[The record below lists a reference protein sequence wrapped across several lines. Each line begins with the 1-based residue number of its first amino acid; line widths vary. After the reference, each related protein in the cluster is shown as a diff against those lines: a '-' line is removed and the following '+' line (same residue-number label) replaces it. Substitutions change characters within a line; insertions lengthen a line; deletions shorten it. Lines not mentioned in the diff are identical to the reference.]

1 MIQTHLMKLD
11 APYPVLNMKGVLARH
26 VATLI
31 EIHPAVDPKTGQET
45 IKTVSHPVVD
55 YGENNYAG
63 IVYEKLELEDCEI
76 LTSPLPMHQLH
87 SIIHSNLSMF
97 NHKLFNECPEFIIWR
112 IHHLGLTI
120 DWPKKK
126 DSEGFETDED
136 EDHIVVPISMG
147 KAESGWWAESSALS
161 FCFDAKE
168 MESDKALLNYIRNM
182 RSEYYHAFKNRKF
195 DITFQNNQPEVQY
208 LIDELNKNPHL

>member
-11 APYPVLNMKGVLARH
+11 KPYPVLNMKGVLARH

-31 EIHPAVDPKTGQET
+31 EIHTVIDRKTGEET
-45 IKTVSHPVVD
+45 IKTISHPVVD

-63 IVYEKLELEDCEI
+63 VVYEKIELEDCEI
-76 LTSPLPMHQLH
+76 LTSPLRMPDLH

-97 NHKLFNECPEFIIWR
+97 NHKLINERPEFIIWR
-112 IHHLGLTI
+112 LHHLGITI
-120 DWPKKK
+120 DWPKKT
-126 DSEGFETDED
+126 DADGFETDED

-147 KAESGWWAESSALS
+147 KVESGWWAESSMLS

-168 MESDKALLNYIRNM
+168 MESDKALLKYIRQM
-182 RSEYYHAFKNRKF
+182 RGEYYNAFKDRSF
-195 DITFQNNQPEVQY
+195 DITFHSNQPEVQY
-208 LIDELNKNPHL
+208 LIEELNRNPHL